1 MHPRQREAGSTGFR
15 VTLGIILILV
25 VVALFGLMFPRL
37 NHTVCGPR
45 PAGANVVR
53 SIVMAL
59 KSYQS
64 DYGHFP
70 EIGNPLPNGKRM
82 ICVGDPACKI
92 SSGPN
97 SLLFDVLRDIPRG
110 ANANHAL
117 NPHQQ
122 KYFEMGKAKDP
133 KVPRA
138 GFADG
143 PEFPESLQGCLFD
156 PWGRQYCVV
165 FTMDDPGTLDLSAV
179 YSDLA
184 GPEHLIRSP
193 VAALPPISAKM
204 SGRLTSFL
212 ARQGRH
218 PRRERLRRQVP
229 QARVQRATGRHRL
242 VAVMLRFSAPTALP
256 ASRTACYFPRHEHR
270 C

>member
-1 MHPRQREAGSTGFR
+1 MQRKEREAGKIADGVASGLSVAFWSA
-15 VTLGIILILV
+15 VIFGVAV
-25 VVALFGLMFPRL
+25 VVWGLLFPRIG
-37 NHTVCGPR
+37 GPSESAPHAR
-45 PAGANVVR
+45 SGTAVR
-53 SIVMAL
+53 NIVNAL
-59 KSYQS
+59 KSYQH

-70 EIGNPLPNGKRM
+70 EIGKPLPDGKRM
-82 ICVGDPACKI
+82 IFIGDPACKI

-97 SLLFDVLRDIPRG
+97 SLLFDVLRAIPHG
-110 ANANHAL
+110 ANVNHAL

-122 KYFEMGKAKDP
+122 KYFEMGKAKDS
-133 KVPRA
+133 KVPRD

-143 PEFPESLQGCLFD
+143 PEFPELLQGCLFD

-165 FTMDDPGTLDLSAV
+165 FTMDDSGTIDLSAV

-184 GPEHLIRSP
+184 SPEHLIRSP
-193 VAALPPISAKM
+193 VAALPPMSAKM

-229 QARVQRATGRHRL
+229 QARCQRRTGRHRL
-242 VAVMLRFSAPTALP
+242 VAVGAG
-256 ASRTACYFPRHEHR
+256 RTCGR
-270 C
+270 